1 MSNKKIFISFLI
13 LGLIVPFKLCYAA
26 DTTEQDVTPS
36 SKRIYLEPQ
45 KSFIEKGTFRYLLG
59 VSGGYDNNSHL
70 DSQRDGDSF
79 LQTFFRASF
88 STPFTDATRG
98 NLDYEM
104 MSLLYSGES
113 DLSLARN
120 GINAEAK
127 HEIDDNISV
136 SSEMSFDS
144 IEFLRSGN
152 DDYLDSGLG
161 LKAKQKLPLNFY
173 HSLSYK
179 MLFRD
184 YNERA
189 IRVTALVDSD
199 KKRNDWRNTIEY
211 EVGKFFEKD
220 FFKAGFEYF
229 YNNSNERYLDYYDY
243 DSYKFKTSYTHLFNE
258 KVFSYLS
265 FAQQNRQYDARTLI
279 NDTGSTEWERTLLS
293 SAAVFYN
300 LNKAVSL
307 GLNYTYRQNYSN
319 EPSDRYSGSLISLST
334 YWKF

>member
-1 MSNKKIFISFLI
+1 MINRKISVFVLAICLMIPSTICL
-13 LGLIVPFKLCYAA
+13 AA
-26 DTTEQDVTPS
+26 DVTEQDVTPS
-36 SKRIYLEPQ
+36 SKRIFLDPQ
-45 KSFIEKGTFRYLLG
+45 KSFLEKGTFKYLLG
-59 VSGGYDNNSHL
+59 FTGGFDNNAHL
-70 DSQRDGDSF
+70 DSQRDADSF
-79 LQTFFRASF
+79 LQSFFKASF
-88 STPFTDATRG
+88 ITPLSEKTTGTF
-98 NLDYEM
+98 NYEM